1 MPVPTNIFLFKC
13 TNGIYY
19 ICYMHDG
26 RRRWKSTRSKHKRDA
41 LKALTQ
47 LRDVLKEKPQDPLLS
62 EFITEYIPHVKT
74 SLAPGTVVGYDD
86 AVCTFLGFVGDRP

>member
-1 MPVPTNIFLFKC
+1 MPVPTNIFLFKR

-19 ICYMHDG
+19 ICYLQDG
-26 RRRWKSTRSKHKRDA
+26 RRRWKSTRSRHKRDA

-62 EFITEYIPHVKT
+62 GFISDYIPYVRT
-74 SLAPGTVVGYDD
+74 SLALGTVVGYE
-86 AVCTFLGFVGDRP
+86 A